1 MAFKRW
7 EYRGNRPN
15 LLAKMQNRFWA
26 ILHALG
32 ISPNYMVT
40 LEVMGRQSGKIISFP
55 LVLTILNGERYL
67 VSMLGEGTNWV
78 RNVRA
83 AEGKAILRHGKSEQ
97 VLLEEVDSSQRAP
110 ILKAFLRH
118 APGARPHIP
127 VSKDAP
133 LAAFETIACKYPVF
147 RIHKVTYHD
156 N

>member
-15 LLAKMQNRFWA
+15 LFAKIQNRVWA
-26 ILHALG
+26 ILHSLG
-32 ISPNYMVT
+32 LFPNYLVT
-40 LEVMGRQSGKIISFP
+40 LEVRGRQSGKVISFP
-55 LVLTILNGERYL
+55 LVLTVLNGERYL

-83 AEGKAILRHGKSEQ
+83 AEGNARLRHGKSEQ
-97 VLLEEVDSSQRAP
+97 VLLQELDVSQRAP
-110 ILKAFLRH
+110 ILKAFLGH

-127 VSKDAP
+127 VNKDAP
-133 LAAFETIACKYPVF
+133 LSEFETIASKYPVF
-147 RIHKVTYHD
+147 RIRRATDHD

>member
-32 ISPNYMVT
+32 ISPNCMVT
-40 LEVMGRQSGKIISFP
+40 LEVRGRQSGKIISFP

-83 AEGKAILRHGKSEQ
+83 AEGKAILRLGKSEQ
-97 VLLEEVDSSQRAP
+97 ILLEEVD
-110 ILKAFLRH
+110 
-118 APGARPHIP
+118 
-127 VSKDAP
+127 VS
-133 LAAFETIACKYPVF
+133 
-147 RIHKVTYHD
+147 
-156 N
+156 